1 MKQSKKRIFGFIAGI
16 AAAIVLWV
24 VPLEGL
30 SPEGQHCLAMTACTI
45 IWWALEVANAG
56 YIACGLLL
64 GYLLLLDPT
73 IAAPQVVLKLWSS
86 SMLYLIVG
94 GFLIAGAVKRSG
106 VAKRFALIC
115 LGRFVKTYRQAVI
128 SCYVLSYAFGLIIPQ
143 SFPRA
148 FLIMGVMS
156 CVSERARIDK
166 KAAANL
172 GLAVFAAQI
181 GAGMFLMTSES
192 MLNFALLEQLPSD
205 MRPSWLMWAAGMS
218 LPAVFLGTM
227 MCAIQLKLFKGPDVF
242 CFGPQ
247 EAREELEKMGP
258 MSATEKKTIFWLAAA
273 VVLWMTDRLH
283 GIDLGW
289 VSLGVAVLMSLPVIG
304 DLTRKEDWADIDFGT
319 LMFLTA
325 CIAIGAVGNATGMND
340 YLAHLILPTEL
351 ETTNAFLFGCLAA
364 VICIV
369 MHLALGSIMATY
381 ALAIPALLSLA
392 EPLGISGMAVGLIV
406 YIATTTQF
414 FFPYQSLYMTMGM
427 GDNAGGYHSSQVMRF
442 GLCCTVPVLLCVL
455 FSLGWWTVIGWI

>member
-1 MKQSKKRIFGFIAGI
+1 
-16 AAAIVLWV
+16 
-24 VPLEGL
+24 
-30 SPEGQHCLAMTACTI
+30 MTACTI

-94 GFLIAGAVKRSG
+94 GFLIAGAVNRSG

-205 MRPSWLMWAAGMS
+205 MHPSWLMWAAGMS
-218 LPAVFLGTM
+218 LPAVFLETM

-273 VVLWMTDRLH
+273 VVLWMTDRIH

-289 VSLGVAVLMSLPVIG
+289 VSLGVAV
-304 DLTRKEDWADIDFGT
+304 